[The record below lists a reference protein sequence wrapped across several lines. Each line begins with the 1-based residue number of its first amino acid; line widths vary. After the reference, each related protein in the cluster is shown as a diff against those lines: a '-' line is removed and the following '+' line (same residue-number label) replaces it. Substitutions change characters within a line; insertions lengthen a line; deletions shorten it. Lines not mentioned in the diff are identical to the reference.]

1 MSTLRQHIRLTK
13 FQADELAYLTSLV
26 DEDGNEVDPWI
37 VISAD
42 ANNTYV
48 SIDPADVVR
57 FQKYLQYRIDGALD
71 NYSYTADRS
80 LLGYANSF
88 RNLLTKFKEVN

>member
-1 MSTLRQHIRLTK
+1 MSTLRIHVRLTK

-26 DEDGNEVDPWI
+26 DTDGNKVDPWI
-37 VISAD
+37 IIAETAD
-42 ANNTYV
+42 NIYV
-48 SIDPADVVR
+48 SIDPADDER

-88 RNLLTKFKEVN
+88 RNLLKKFKEDN